1 MKLKTLFFLIIIFS
15 FACGGDQ
22 ENLNKEFKI
31 QIIKGEITNNLEKIK
46 VNKGENVKFLFSTD
60 SYLTVH
66 LHGYDIEK
74 SISSEETTIM
84 EFKADAT
91 GRYRLT
97 AHENMGSFHSS
108 HDLNGEHDEVDD
120 HKENEGHQETLLLIL
135 EVYP

>member
-1 MKLKTLFFLIIIFS
+1 MKLKTIFFLIIIFS

-46 VNKGENVKFLFSTD
+46 VNKGENVKFLFNTD
-60 SYLTVH
+60 EPLTVH
-66 LHGYDIEK
+66 LHGYDIEEN
-74 SISSEETTIM
+74 ISSEKTTIM
-84 EFKADAT
+84 TFKASAT

-97 AHENMGSFHSS
+97 AHENPNKVH
-108 HDLNGEHDEVDD
+108 D
-120 HKENEGHQETLLLIL
+120 HKESEDHQEKLLLIL